1 MEIPVLSKWWEVSF
15 LILIG
20 LLLLPYFIILFIYES
35 INERL

>member
-1 MEIPVLSKWWEVSF
+1 MEIPVLSKWWEVAF

-20 LLLLPYFIILFIYES
+20 LLLLPYFIILFICEF